1 MSEMWQLPGGYRVRL
16 RDESADG
23 AVPLALAQQRIWPA
37 GLITGAMFA
46 AFAAAGWSVAS
57 TLWRSA
63 VHDVSDLMFFLF
75 QGFWLLGWSVGVF
88 VLGAL
93 TVLLLLYR
101 ESARLQDSRLVCLWG
116 FGPIKLI
123 ADYDLARIRN
133 VRLQDVGG
141 PENAQVRFDCDE
153 RVNNTLGDTMP
164 RAAAERLAATIK
176 SAAAAAGAAPGTGE
190 KGAEEE
196 KAAVPLV
203 QVKEA
208 RPLSQ
213 DAPASPD
220 TRLSM
225 AVLIAA
231 NLMPLAGVLFFG
243 WDLANVLVL
252 FWAESAVIGF
262 YTVLKMLVT
271 GKLWAIFGVV
281 FFLGHFGGFMAMHFL
296 FIYLMF
302 IRGIHAVGPEPGVR
316 VALLKIFVP
325 LWIPLAALFVS
336 HGVSFVSN
344 FLGQREYERTSVQAL
359 MAAPYG
365 RIVAMQLTVIFGGW
379 VVLLLNNPV
388 PALATLVVMKTAMD
402 LRAHRNEHL
411 QKT

>member
-1 MSEMWQLPGGYRVRL
+1 MWQLPGGFRLRL
-16 RDESADG
+16 RDEAAEG
-23 AVPLALAQQRIWPA
+23 AVPLALGQRRIWPA

-63 VHDVSDLMFFLF
+63 VRNVSDLMVFLF

-88 VLGAL
+88 ALGAL
-93 TVLLLLYR
+93 TVFLFLYR
-101 ESARLQDSRLVCLWG
+101 ESARLQGGRLVCVSCL
-116 FGPIKLI
+116 GPIRI
-123 ADYDLARIRN
+123 IVDYDLARIRN
-133 VRLQDVGG
+133 VRLQDVNG
-141 PENAQVRFDCDE
+141 PENVQVRFDCDE

-164 RAAAERLAATIK
+164 RADAERLAKTIEG
-176 SAAAAAGAAPGTGE
+176 AAAAAGARPGTGSPVLE
-190 KGAEEE
+190 KEAEEE
-196 KAAVPLV
+196 KGAVPLLP
-203 QVKEA
+203 VKEV
-208 RPLSQ
+208 RPVSQ
-213 DAPASPD
+213 DAPAAPD
-220 TRLSM
+220 TRLSAAM
-225 AVLIAA
+225 LVVA

-243 WDLANVLVL
+243 WDLANVMVL

-271 GKLWAIFGVV
+271 GRLWAIFGVV
-281 FFLGHFGGFMAMHFL
+281 FFLGHFGGFMAMHFM

-316 VALLKIFVP
+316 DALLRIFVP

-344 FLGQREYERTSVQAL
+344 FIGQREYERTSVQAL

-365 RIVAMQLTVIFGGW
+365 RIVAMQLTVIVGGW

-388 PALATLVVMKTAMD
+388 PALALLVLLKTAMD
-402 LRAHRNEHL
+402 FRAHKNEHARR
-411 QKT
+411 